1 MLALKIILILLGLA
15 FSLFGYFIYFKKKY
29 FLINGFQK
37 DLRSGKKAER
47 YAQIVGLVEWIF
59 GIACLLAG
67 IVLILL
73 I

>member
-1 MLALKIILILLGLA
+1 MLAFKIILVLLGVA

-37 DLRSGKKAER
+37 DLRSGRKTER
-47 YAQIVGLVEWIF
+47 YAQTVGLAEFIL

-73 I
+73 V

>member
-15 FSLFGYFIYFKKKY
+15 FSLLGYFIYFKKKY

-37 DLRSGKKAER
+37 DFRFGRKTER
-47 YAQIVGLVEWIF
+47 YARIVGLVEWIF

>member
-37 DLRSGKKAER
+37 DFRSGRKTER

>member
-1 MLALKIILILLGLA
+1 MLALKIILILFGLA

-37 DLRSGKKAER
+37 DFRSGRKTGR
-47 YAQIVGLVEWIF
+47 YAQIVGLVELIF

>member
-37 DLRSGKKAER
+37 DFRSGEKTER

-67 IVLILL
+67 IALILL